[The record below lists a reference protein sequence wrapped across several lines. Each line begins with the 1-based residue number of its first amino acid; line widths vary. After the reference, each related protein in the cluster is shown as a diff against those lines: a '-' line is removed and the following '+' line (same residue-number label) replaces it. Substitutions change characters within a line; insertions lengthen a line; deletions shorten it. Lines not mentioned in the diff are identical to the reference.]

1 MVNLPTTE
9 ERLGQSPQRF
19 VRYFVLFMSLVYA
32 GMGAWLAWT
41 AGQPDSPVMAH
52 FTQIGLTGSR
62 LRLLG
67 LFFILYGLFRFV
79 RSYRANFRTP
89 TVSDADDFPTR

>member
-1 MVNLPTTE
+1 MSNLPTTE
-9 ERLGQSPQRF
+9 ERLGQSPQRL
-19 VRYFVLFMSLVYA
+19 VRYFVLFMSLVYV

-41 AGQPDSPVMAH
+41 ADQPASPVLAH
-52 FTQIGLTGSR
+52 LTQIGVSGFR

-79 RSYRANFRTP
+79 RSYRANFRNSTA
-89 TVSDADDFPTR
+89 SDADDLPAR

>member
-1 MVNLPTTE
+1 MPNLPTTD
-9 ERLGQSPQRF
+9 ERLGQSPQRL
-19 VRYFVLFMSLVYA
+19 VRYFVLLMSLVYI

-41 AGQPDSPVMAH
+41 AGQPASPVLAH
-52 FTQIGLTGSR
+52 LTQIGVNGSR

-79 RSYRANFRTP
+79 RSYRTYFRNP
-89 TVSDADDFPTR
+89 TASDADDFSAR